1 MVRIQLEVPEE
12 QLQEIERLMTQLKL
26 RTKKDL
32 FNNALTLLRWAA
44 EERRCGRA
52 VGSIDSAQGV
62 IKELVMPALQNVSVS
77 SPSARAV
84 EAEPAPLLS

>member
-12 QLQEIERLMTQLKL
+12 QLQEIEKLMADLRL

-44 EERRCGRA
+44 EERKCGRA
-52 VGSIDSAQGV
+52 IGSIDAAQGV
-62 IKELVMPALQNVSVS
+62 IKELVMPALQNV
-77 SPSARAV
+77 
-84 EAEPAPLLS
+84 PAAAGDRIAQNDPVPLLT

>member
-12 QLQEIERLMTQLKL
+12 QLVEIERLMTDLRL

-44 EERRCGRA
+44 EERRYGRA
-52 VGSIDSAQGV
+52 VGSIDAAQGV
-62 IKELVMPALQNVSVS
+62 VKELVMPALQNVAPSA
-77 SPSARAV
+77 PSARANG
-84 EAEPAPLLS
+84 